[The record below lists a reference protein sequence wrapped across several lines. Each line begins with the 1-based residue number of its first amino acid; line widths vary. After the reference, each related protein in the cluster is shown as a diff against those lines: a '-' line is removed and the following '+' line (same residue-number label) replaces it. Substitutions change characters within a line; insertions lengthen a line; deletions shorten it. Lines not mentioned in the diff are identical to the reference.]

1 MPQINLLSKEV
12 SELIAAGEVIERP
25 SSIIKEL
32 TENAIDSGANTITI
46 EIRRGGVTYMRVTD
60 NGCGISENDVPKA
73 FLRHATSKLKTKED
87 LDRIFT
93 LGFRGEALASIAACS
108 KVEVYTKT
116 PDEQYGTHYVIEG
129 TEEKL
134 YEKTGCADG
143 TTIVVRDIFYNV
155 PARLK
160 FLKKDVSEGNA
171 IANIIE
177 KVALS
182 HPNISFKFI
191 RDNKPELFTSGDGN
205 IYSSVYTIFGKQ
217 FAAAMLPVDYE
228 LNGIHVAGYTIK
240 PLFGRAKRSFQNF
253 FINGRYVRS
262 YTCTR
267 ALEDAYTNSIME
279 GKFPA
284 CVLMVTV
291 PPNIVDVN
299 VHPAKIEVRF
309 SNDEIIYNT
318 VYFAIKNALLA
329 GNVPADMNIPTR
341 PKIDYTAPVQPPP
354 PEQYVF
360 SEPSV
365 PKEAAVPVKVSVTK
379 KEQQPVSEVPDIPV
393 PVQTINEPVYTEKK
407 EETVQKSDDDIHQEE
422 IKEPVQD
429 MYVPADEKAVSP
441 EESVPVSRVEEAV
454 NEQPKEQESEHVTGF
469 KYINAKSLQK
479 KSEPVIEVPEKKEIP
494 VRLIGEAFKLYVIA
508 ECGNEVIFI
517 DKHAAHERI
526 LFEKLKSGHQNLSCQ
541 MLLAPREL
549 MLEYSEYDALEENS
563 AAVSNLGFDI
573 GFVKPPIVSVK
584 GIPAML
590 DACEADDLV
599 MELARNFLEHKHNP
613 MPEIMDD
620 MYHTFACKAAIK
632 ANDDSSP
639 KELMW
644 LVKEVLSRDDIRYCP
659 HGRPVMFKL
668 TKYDF
673 DKQFKRIV

>member
-32 TENAIDSGANTITI
+32 TENAIDSGANTITV

-73 FLRHATSKLKTKED
+73 FLRHATSKLKNKED

-177 KVALS
+177 KIALS

-267 ALEDAYTNSIME
+267 AVEDAYTNSIME

-284 CVLMVTV
+284 CVIMVTV

-329 GNVPADMNIPTR
+329 GNLPADMNIPTR

-360 SEPSV
+360 SEPSI
-365 PKEAAVPVKVSVTK
+365 PKEAAVPVKINVTK
-379 KEQQPVSEVPDIPV
+379 KEQQPVPKVPEIPE
-393 PVQTINEPVYTEKK
+393 PVKMINEAVYHEEKS
-407 EETVQKSDDDIHQEE
+407 EETAGDIQQAETKPSVQISDAPVIESTAADPKDMPSDNT
-422 IKEPVQD
+422 KE
-429 MYVPADEKAVSP
+429 
-441 EESVPVSRVEEAV
+441 
-454 NEQPKEQESEHVTGF
+454 NLCEQSAEQESESVSGF
-469 KYINAKSLQK
+469 KYINTKSLQK
-479 KSEPVIEVPEKKEIP
+479 KSEPVIEVPEKEEIP

-573 GFVKPPIVSVK
+573 GFIKPPIVSVK

-599 MELARNFLEHKHNP
+599 TELARNFLEHKHNP

-644 LVKEVLSRDDIRYCP
+644 LVKEVISRDDIRYCP
-659 HGRPVMFKL
+659 HGRPVMFRL

>member
-32 TENAIDSGANTITI
+32 TENAIDSGANTITV

-73 FLRHATSKLKTKED
+73 FLRHATSKLKNKED

-177 KVALS
+177 KIALS

-267 ALEDAYTNSIME
+267 AVEDAYTNSIME

-284 CVLMVTV
+284 CVIMVTV

-329 GNVPADMNIPTR
+329 GNLPADMNIPTR
-341 PKIDYTAPVQPPP
+341 PKIDYTAPVQPTL

-365 PKEAAVPVKVSVTK
+365 PKEAAVPVKVNVTK
-379 KEQQPVSEVPDIPV
+379 KEQQPVPEVPEIPKPV
-393 PVQTINEPVYTEKK
+393 KVINEAAYHEETTGDVQQKETKPPVQISDPPVIESAAAEPENMSSDNTKEKLC
-407 EETVQKSDDDIHQEE
+407 ERS
-422 IKEPVQD
+422 
-429 MYVPADEKAVSP
+429 A
-441 EESVPVSRVEEAV
+441 
-454 NEQPKEQESEHVTGF
+454 EQESEPVSGF
-469 KYINAKSLQK
+469 KYINTKSLRK

-599 MELARNFLEHKHNP
+599 TELARNFLEHKHNP

-644 LVKEVLSRDDIRYCP
+644 LVKEVISRDDIRYCP
-659 HGRPVMFKL
+659 HGRPVMFRL